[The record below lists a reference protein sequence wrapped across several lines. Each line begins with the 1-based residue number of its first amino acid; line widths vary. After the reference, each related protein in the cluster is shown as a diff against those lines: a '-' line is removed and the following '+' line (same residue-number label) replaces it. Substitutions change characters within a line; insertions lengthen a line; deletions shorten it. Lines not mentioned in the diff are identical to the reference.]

1 MDVNEI
7 AQPLWQKWTLV
18 MGKIALTLLL
28 SWQLSV
34 IVWQLVAPA
43 PLLLPEPSKGTG
55 SSPRLDIRDTAQYHL
70 FGEASD
76 EEVVVE
82 VPKEVE
88 APDTRLKLK
97 LLGVTVADPQEES
110 SAIIAPSGRAG
121 DFYRIGDTVQGR
133 TRLSAVYKDK
143 VILDTS
149 GRLETLK
156 FDESIGKGSSVER
169 TAKTKA
175 SGNRASKRR
184 NEPRSAKEKPGSM
197 LKKFK
202 AVKSANEFVDL
213 ATEEIGDDPQAALQS
228 MGLVPVGSG
237 QGYRVSPGSP
247 LRQFQ
252 LKPGDVVLSVNS
264 QPLGDPGSDQ
274 QLLQDIQSANSVRIE
289 VQRGNNRFTVN
300 HRLD

>member
-28 SWQLSV
+28 SWQLAV

-43 PLLLPEPSKGTG
+43 PLLLPAPSKGTG
-55 SSPRLDIRDTAQYHL
+55 QSERLEIRDTAGYHL

-76 EEVVVE
+76 EEVVVD

-97 LLGVTVADPQEES
+97 LLGVTVGDPQQES
-110 SAIIAPSGRAG
+110 SAIIAPSGRPG

-169 TAKTKA
+169 TSKSA
-175 SGNRASKRR
+175 SQSSRSNQRR
-184 NEPRSAKEKPGSM
+184 SEHKSAQKKSGSL

-202 AVKSANEFVDL
+202 SVKSATEFVDL
-213 ATEEIGDDPQAALQS
+213 ATEEIGDDPQAAMRK
-228 MGLVPVGSG
+228 MGLVAVGSG

-252 LKPGDVVLSVNS
+252 LKPGDIVLSVNS
-264 QPLGDPGSDQ
+264 QPLGDPSADH